1 MEWEMQS
8 ALFSTEI
15 NNLKAHDNCYYRNNF
30 NIWLLFL
37 LIVVLVNDE
46 ICCGVSFYISS
57 KPRQLTAAM
66 GLF

>member
-15 NNLKAHDNCYYRNNF
+15 YNLKAHDNFYYRNNF
-30 NIWLLFL
+30 NILLFF